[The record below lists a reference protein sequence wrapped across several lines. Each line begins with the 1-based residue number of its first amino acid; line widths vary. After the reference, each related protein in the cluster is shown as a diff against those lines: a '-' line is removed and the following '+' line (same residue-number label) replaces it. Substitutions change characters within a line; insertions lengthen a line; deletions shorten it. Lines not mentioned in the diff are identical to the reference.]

1 MKIILQHDE
10 RDCGAACLAMIAS
23 YYGIEMPLSR
33 FREMT
38 KTDRNGTNLYGLVDG
53 AEQIGLLG
61 QALSGTEK
69 DLMEGIA
76 KHEILFP
83 FIAHTVSES
92 AMLHFVVVYGYKNG
106 LFEIADPGKGKC
118 RLASAKFFERWTG
131 YIVSFTKTRSFH
143 PENQMHGRS
152 MRFLKFW
159 KGMLHSAAAILLLS
173 MLTAGVGILGAFVF
187 KVIMND
193 AINIRQK
200 WALAKVIFPGMIG
213 LYLLQG
219 ILQLVRGN
227 LILSVSKKIDLNL
240 SRSYYEHLIDIPI
253 SEAAVRQTGEYMSR
267 LSDIATIRQALSG
280 ATLTLLLDTVMV
292 IACGVILFL
301 QSQSLCGIAFC
312 MVIAYVIVV
321 ALYRKPIETG
331 NRKMMEENA
340 NFQSY
345 FKESVDGLETVKAS
359 CANKQ
364 VKERISEKFLA
375 FIDAVVEVSWFS
387 VSQEVITGSIEQIGT
402 MMILWA
408 GFWLVFTGKMETGTL
423 ITFYAL
429 LVYFTQPVKNLC
441 QLQPMVQSAFV
452 AAERLNDILEIPAE
466 KELSESEDL
475 PKAEQWCLQ
484 HIDFRYGNQELT
496 LKDINFTFHRGE
508 KIAIVGESGSG
519 KTTLAK
525 LLLRFYEPEK
535 GEILLDDI
543 NLQALDVKKLRSQI
557 AYVSQNT
564 FLFADTVENNLKLGN
579 PEVTDEEI
587 QAVCKICCIDEFVQ
601 KLPLKYQTPLDEN
614 GANLSGG
621 QRQRLAIAR
630 ALLRKP
636 QLLILDEATSN
647 MDPITEEAIKNALH
661 AQDAEMTSLIIAHRL
676 STIQLC
682 DKIYVLHEGQIVE
695 SGRHQ
700 ELIKQNGLYSRLWNA
715 QNNFDC
721 RNFQK

>member
-106 LFEIADPGKGKC
+106 LFEIADPGKGKH

-131 YIVSFTKTRSFH
+131 YIVSFTKTSSFH
-143 PENQMHGRS
+143 PENQMYGRS
-152 MRFLKFW
+152 IRFLKFW

-340 NFQSY
+340 NVQSY

-508 KIAIVGESGSG
+508 KIAIVGESGS
-519 KTTLAK
+519 
-525 LLLRFYEPEK
+525 
-535 GEILLDDI
+535 
-543 NLQALDVKKLRSQI
+543 QI

-715 QNNFDC
+715 QNNFDY